1 VITLESVQNPSMPT
15 EAPPQY
21 TIRQLP
27 VEEWPRLLDYP
38 FGSQGLPAPELAVI
52 FVAETEGKIVG
63 VWAAETMVLLDG
75 LWTDPD
81 HRAALVAGR
90 LLGAMRSFLQSKHL
104 LTSFTVISDPS
115 VMVLAH
121 KAGFTRYPGDLWVL
135 QLPPAEETR

>member
-1 VITLESVQNPSMPT
+1 MPT
-15 EAPPQY
+15 DVQPTY

-63 VWAAETMVLLDG
+63 IWAAETMVLLDG
-75 LWTDPD
+75 LWTDPA

-90 LLGAMRSFLQSKHL
+90 LLGAMRAFLQSKNL
-104 LTSFTVISDPS
+104 QTSFTIISDPA

-121 KAGFTRYPGDLWVL
+121 KAGFTRYPGDLWTL
-135 QLPPAEETR
+135 QLPPAEETS